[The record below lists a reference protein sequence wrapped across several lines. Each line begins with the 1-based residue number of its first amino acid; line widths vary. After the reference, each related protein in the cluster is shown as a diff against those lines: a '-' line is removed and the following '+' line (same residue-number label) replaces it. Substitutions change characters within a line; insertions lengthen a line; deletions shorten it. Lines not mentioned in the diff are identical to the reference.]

1 MDFFN
6 NIDDFRKYIEIPA
19 SVSVV
24 ALAPSFRPA
33 KKKVQDIIGAAT
45 YQQLLNHFTTPPAEA
60 DAKLDQAVEY
70 TQAALANLTHITWFK
85 TQASERNA
93 TEKKLYKYQEDQQ
106 LEINITNTW
115 NELDSLLELLEGDTT
130 LFPDFANTDAFKERE
145 SLLFKNA
152 REFDKYF
159 GIDQSAYFFMR
170 STYLQKEV
178 IVDTLQKRGV
188 EAAALAANTKLE
200 YAVKKALAY
209 EVMAQACRRF
219 EYHELP
225 ASIRKDLSDEMR
237 RRVYKSPQ
245 STFIQ
250 DTLFQELHNKALD
263 YLKDVEDLI
272 AKAHSGTYTEPE
284 DVNLEENQ
292 FYYTT

>member
-6 NIDDFRKYIEIPA
+6 NIDDFRNYIEIPA
-19 SVSVV
+19 SVQVV

-33 KKKVQDIIGAAT
+33 QKKVQDIIGKVT
-45 YQQLLNHFTTPPAEA
+45 YKQLLTHFTTPLTEP
-60 DAKLDQAVEY
+60 DTKLDEAVEY
-70 TQAALANLTHITWFK
+70 IQAALANLTHITWFK
-85 TQASERNA
+85 LQASERNA
-93 TEKKLYKYQEDQQ
+93 TEKKLYKYQEDQH
-106 LEINITNTW
+106 LEINISNTW
-115 NELDSLLELLEGDTT
+115 NELDSLLELLESDTT
-130 LFPDFANTDAFKERE
+130 KFAEFAKTDAFKERE
-145 SLLFKNA
+145 NLIFKNA
-152 REFDKYF
+152 RDFDKYF

-188 EAAALAANTKLE
+188 DPAMVDPDDKYE

-237 RRVYKSPQ
+237 RRVFKSPQ
-245 STFIQ
+245 SGFIQ
-250 DTLFQELHNKALD
+250 DTLFQELHNKAMD

-272 AKAHSGTYTEPE
+272 TKANSGTYATPE
-284 DVNLEENQ
+284 DVNSEDNQ
-292 FYYTT
+292 FFFIA